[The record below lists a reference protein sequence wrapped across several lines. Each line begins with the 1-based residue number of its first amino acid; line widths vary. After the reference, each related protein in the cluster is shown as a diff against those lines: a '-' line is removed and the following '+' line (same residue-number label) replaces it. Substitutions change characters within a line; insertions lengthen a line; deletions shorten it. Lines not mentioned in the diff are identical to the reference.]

1 MREQPRIHPFLI
13 FYVATVIFFAVGAIT
28 QTGLSWYTGLVLPS
42 WIPDETTVA
51 ALWCAL
57 FICSA
62 LSLLNFWNQASRG
75 GWSRREQVTVFLYM
89 ANAALVLLWNYAFF
103 VVHHLGVSLLVACF
117 VGISAVALMARAWK
131 NSKAASYLL
140 APYVAWM
147 IFAVY
152 FSYALAQL
160 N

>member
-1 MREQPRIHPFLI
+1 MNEQPRIHPFLI
-13 FYVATVIFFAVGAIT
+13 FYVATIIFFAVGAIT

-42 WIPDETTVA
+42 WIPSETTVA
-51 ALWCAL
+51 ALWCLL
-57 FICSA
+57 FVSSA
-62 LSLLNFWNQASRG
+62 LSLLNFWNRAARG
-75 GWSRREQVTVFLYM
+75 GWSRKEQLTVFFYM

-103 VVHHLGVSLLVACF
+103 ALHQLGFALLVACL
-117 VGISAVALMARAWK
+117 VGLSAVAIMARTWR
-131 NSKAASYLL
+131 NSKSASYLL

-152 FSYALAQL
+152 FSYALAVL